1 MHPIAPGIAAVL
13 GVNPDSALT
22 AVAIGTFRAFITP
35 IWQQNDALIL
45 GRCDFRFGDYW
56 KQGLP
61 LEVLVVFSH
70 ASGARP
76 DQPLILREHRQRA
89 SQIARCA

>member
-1 MHPIAPGIAAVL
+1 M
-13 GVNPDSALT
+13 
-22 AVAIGTFRAFITP
+22 AIGTFCAFITP

-61 LEVLVVFSH
+61 LEVLVVFSR
-70 ASGARP
+70 ASGARVRTSHLSSVSIASGP
-76 DQPLILREHRQRA
+76 PRLRA
-89 SQIARCA
+89 ALDTCPIAGFV